1 MSVPIAGAAAGRRA
15 IWSVSL
21 AVGMATL
28 LGLIGVVVAVR
39 TLAAGGEG
47 TLAAVAKSSAGSSQ
61 SIAGISPR
69 LARLLGHEYR
79 TSFGVVAVTDVEAIN
94 GLTAKE
100 LAGVTHGI
108 QNLVKSGEGQIQV
121 GFELSNT
128 QRYPIPYNATKQFRL
143 RLGNKGSVIPPSAGT
158 IRSGEL
164 QPGAAIDATLAF
176 VVPKAAKS
184 LVLQFRDL
192 GRAPPVSIQLGPV
205 SAFGRISGSPKDAGV
220 HAHH

>member
-1 MSVPIAGAAAGRRA
+1 
-15 IWSVSL
+15 
-21 AVGMATL
+21 MATV
-28 LGLIGVVVAVR
+28 LGLAGVVVAVR
-39 TLAAGGEG
+39 TLAGGG
-47 TLAAVAKSSAGSSQ
+47 DRTLAAFGSQ
-61 SIAGISPR
+61 ATRPVAGISPQ
-69 LARLLGHEYR
+69 LARLVGREYR

-108 QNLVKSGEGQIQV
+108 QNLVQSGEGQIQV
-121 GFELSNT
+121 SFELSNT
-128 QRYPIPYNATKQFRL
+128 QHYPIPYDAARQFRL
-143 RLGNKGSVIPPSAGT
+143 RLGDRGKVIHPSAAT
-158 IRSGEL
+158 IRSGQL

-192 GRAPPVSIQLGPV
+192 GRGSPVSIKLGPV
-205 SAFGRISGSPKDAGV
+205 SAFGRISGSSKYGSG